1 MSLDGGKSINLYT
14 TVDAAV
20 TAASELVCMFDHVCM
35 WTCVCYLCV
44 CVHVYLHC
52 VWSCVCVC
60 VCVYQHTHC
69 TDALTYQLPLCEL
82 PREQII
88 TLM

>member
-20 TAASELVCMFDHVCM
+20 TAAPELVCMFDRVGM

-44 CVHVYLHC
+44 CVHVYLRC
-52 VWSCVCVC
+52 VWSCVCV
-60 VCVYQHTHC
+60 
-69 TDALTYQLPLCEL
+69 
-82 PREQII
+82 
-88 TLM
+88 

>member
-1 MSLDGGKSINLYT
+1 MSLDGGNSINLYT
-14 TVDAAV
+14 TMDAAV
-20 TAASELVCMFDHVCM
+20 TAASELVCMFDHVGM

-44 CVHVYLHC
+44 CVCPC
-52 VWSCVCVC
+52 VSALCTVMCVC
-60 VCVYQHTHC
+60 VCVYQHTQC
-69 TDALTYQLPLCEL
+69 TDALTYQLPLCGL